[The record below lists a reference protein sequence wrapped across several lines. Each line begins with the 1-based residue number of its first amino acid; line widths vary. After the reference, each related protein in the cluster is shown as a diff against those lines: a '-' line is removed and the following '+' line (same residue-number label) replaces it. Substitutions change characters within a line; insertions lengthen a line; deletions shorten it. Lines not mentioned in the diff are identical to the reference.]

1 MPNTIN
7 AHDLWAISRLFSYP
21 DAQTISAPIPDG
33 VGVEAEALFVERTQ
47 LDPILLE
54 NEYVRLFVNALPEV
68 PCAPYG
74 SVYLEGTLMGASTMR
89 VAEMYRKYG
98 LNPDELPD
106 HISVESEF
114 LAWLS
119 GEMKHSPDA
128 RHDFDFLIG
137 HFQEWVIPFL
147 VLVEQHDQLGWYRR
161 CAEWAQGIVRT
172 VETCNQNR

>member
-1 MPNTIN
+1 MSNTIN
-7 AHDLWAISRLFSYP
+7 AHDLLAISRLFSYP

-33 VGVEAEALFVERTQ
+33 VGVEAQALLTERTQ

-68 PCAPYG
+68 ACAPYG

-89 VAEMYRKYG
+89 VAAMYRKYG
-98 LNPDELPD
+98 LHPDGLPD

-119 GEMKHSPDA
+119 GEVMHSSEA
-128 RHDFDFLIG
+128 RKDFDFLWA
-137 HFQEWVIPFL
+137 HFQGWLPLFFAQ
-147 VLVEQHDQLGWYRR
+147 VEQHDQLGWYRR
-161 CAEWAQGIVRT
+161 CAEWAKGIIFR
-172 VETCNQNR
+172 CQKGQQPG